1 MKKKVLAFAL
11 LGSFAAAASAQSNV
25 EVYGGLNLG
34 LLKQTGQSTK
44 IEEGGDIGSG
54 SSRIGFR
61 GTEDL
66 GGGLKAGFVVETA
79 FSSDRPTATSI
90 GSRNSFIDLI
100 GSFGTV
106 RMGRHLNPA
115 LYQVGAFHAFGT
127 DYGNASASKILSNEG
142 ARYNNAI
149 SYLTPN
155 MSGFTGQITLATSET
170 DSFTAGAGNVGR
182 TTPKAFRIAYGAGP
196 LKAGLAFTKDGVAGT
211 DSLVQIGGSY
221 DFGMV
226 NLMATFE
233 DNGNQADG
241 KAYAIG
247 ARIPIGA
254 FGIRAS
260 FGKDDTSAQFT
271 ALDVKQYAL
280 GFDYALSKRTGVYGV
295 YNRADGTGMAKVTQL
310 ILGIGH
316 NF

>member
-1 MKKKVLAFAL
+1 MKKYVLALAVLGAFA
-11 LGSFAAAASAQSNV
+11 GTAAAQSTV
-25 EVYGGLNLG
+25 ELYGGINLG
-34 LLKQTGQSTK
+34 LVKQTGAQTK
-44 IEEGGDIGSG
+44 MEDGGEIGSG

-66 GGGLKAGFVVETA
+66 GGGLKAGFVIETA
-79 FSSDRPTATSI
+79 LTADTPTATSI
-90 GSRNSFIDLI
+90 GTRNSFIDLI

-149 SYLTPN
+149 SYLSPN
-155 MSGFTGQITLATSET
+155 FSGLTAQVTLATSET
-170 DSFTAGAGNVGR
+170 NSFTAGGGNAAGR
-182 TTPKAFRIAYGAGP
+182 IPKAFRIAYGGGP
-196 LKAGLAFTKDGVAGT
+196 IKAGLAYTKDGVAGT
-211 DSLVQIGGSY
+211 DGLVQIGASY
-221 DFGMV
+221 DFGMATV
-226 NLMATFE
+226 MATFE

-241 KAYAIG
+241 SAYAIG
-247 ARIPIGA
+247 ARIPVGA
-254 FGIRAS
+254 FGLRAS
-260 FGKDDTSAQFT
+260 FGKDDTSAQFS
-271 ALDVKQYAL
+271 ALDVKQYGL

-295 YNRADGTGMAKVTQL
+295 YNRVSGTGLAKTSQFIV
-310 ILGIGH
+310 GIGH